1 MHIRSVIHFHHHR
14 QVHYYQLH
22 QHHLHLQHHY
32 HLVIQFLQD
41 FLVLAQVLGL
51 MVMLD
56 HIDFHHH
63 QMMDVYHHQHL
74 IHQVYH

>member
-14 QVHYYQLH
+14 QVHYYQMH
-22 QHHLHLQHHY
+22 QHHLHQQHHY
-32 HLVIQFLQD
+32 HLMIQFLQD
-41 FLVLAQVLGL
+41 FLVLVQEQDL

-56 HIDFHHH
+56 HIEIQFL
-63 QMMDVYHHQHL
+63 QMMDFYHYQIL